1 MKQTEVCASGRKGW
15 GLVKSRCST
24 LKLRDEFG
32 CFRRRKQPWN
42 ESVYHLYVVRSP
54 QRDQLRARLSGA
66 GIGSGVYYPLP
77 LHLQEVYRGLGYRA
91 GDLPEAERASRET
104 LALPLDPEISEDTVR
119 LVVKTL
125 LGN

>member
-1 MKQTEVCASGRKGW
+1 M
-15 GLVKSRCST
+15 
-24 LKLRDEFG
+24 
-32 CFRRRKQPWN
+32 
-42 ESVYHLYVVRSP
+42 VRSP

-77 LHLQEVYRGLGYRA
+77 LHLQEVYKGLGYRA